1 MKFEIYIPEKYLTS
15 AVKYYW
21 TLHGKLSPT
30 EMYIH
35 RTLANHCPEIIFHY
49 GSEFKEILGDN
60 KTERTFRTGIHGQ
73 TDKIRKF
80 TAEGNC
86 GIFGVV
92 LQPYAPSLLFNLSA
106 TELKNEL
113 VDLES
118 LLGQEGT
125 DISEQIMLADG
136 NHHRISLM
144 NQFLSKHIKDVKHS
158 SIIHSIRSICV
169 NNGNVNIPQLSNQSF
184 LSQRQFE
191 RRFKDLVGFSPKTF
205 SRLVRFKATVDNY
218 RTNNKTMT
226 EIAYDFGYYDQS
238 HFIQDFKQFSGYSPK
253 SYFDGKAIDIFYAP
267 R

>member
-1 MKFEIYIPEKYLTS
+1 MKFKTYIPEKHLTS
-15 AVKYYW
+15 IVKYYW
-21 TLHGKLSPT
+21 TLDNKLSPT
-30 EMYIH
+30 EMYVH
-35 RTLANHCPEIIFHY
+35 RTLANHCPEMIFHY
-49 GSEFKEILGDN
+49 GNEFKEILGHN
-60 KTERTFRTGIHGQ
+60 KIERTFRTGIHGQ
-73 TDKIRKF
+73 TNKIRKF
-80 TAEGNC
+80 TAKDSC

-92 LQPYAPSLLFNLSA
+92 LQPYALTLLFNISS

-118 LLGQEGT
+118 LLGQEGI

-136 NHHRISLM
+136 NHQRISLM
-144 NQFLSKHIKDVKHS
+144 NQFLNKQIEYIKHS
-158 SIIHSIRSICV
+158 SIIHSVQSICA
-169 NNGNVNIPQLSNQSF
+169 NNGNVNIIQLSNQSF

-218 RTNNKTMT
+218 RADNKTMT

-238 HFIQDFKQFSGYSPK
+238 HFIQDFKQFSGYCPK
-253 SYFDGKAIDIFYAP
+253 SYFDGKANDIFYAP

>member
-1 MKFEIYIPEKYLTS
+1 MKFETHIPEKHLTS
-15 AVKYYW
+15 IVKYYW
-21 TLHGKLSPT
+21 TLDGKLSPT

-60 KTERTFRTGIHGQ
+60 KIESTFRTGIHGQ

-80 TAEGNC
+80 TAKDNC

-92 LQPYAPSLLFNLSA
+92 LQPYAPTLLFNISA

-118 LLGQEGT
+118 LLGQEGK

-136 NHHRISLM
+136 NHQRISMM
-144 NQFLSKHIKDVKHS
+144 NQFLSRQIADIKHS
-158 SIIHSIRSICV
+158 SIIHSVQSICK
-169 NNGNVNIPQLSNQSF
+169 NNGNGNILQLSNQSF

-191 RRFKDLVGFSPKTF
+191 RKFKDLVGFSPKTF

-218 RTNNKTMT
+218 RTDNKTMT

-253 SYFDGKAIDIFYAP
+253 LYYDGKANDIFYAP
-267 R
+267 K